1 MNKFQVLF
9 QEFYN
14 EKKELNV
21 LKVDKNSR
29 YYELIM
35 KEMRFFIKSFIG
47 SPDFE
52 IKPSVGIGQYSEI
65 PWICVLSKNK
75 RISPSTQKG
84 IYIALLFSNDGS
96 FSN

>member
-52 IKPSVGIGQYSEI
+52 IKPSV
-65 PWICVLSKNK
+65 VLVNILKFHGFVFYRK
-75 RISPSTQKG
+75 IKELVQVLKKE
-84 IYIALLFSNDGS
+84 YI
-96 FSN
+96 